1 MLARLAADHRELYS
15 AGERSAVATADL
27 DPAVDS
33 AFRVIRCGPFVQ
45 LSVEVR
51 LQSLNPSSTKSL
63 RRVTVRLVSSWNR
76 PRPARRMRWSC
87 TVTVAL
93 GVLGCRDE
101 PPPPPPPGMPN
112 LPTIVVSEQGLD
124 APTAVIHDPRADVYL
139 VTNAPAAH
147 GKTNQPGFVARLAPS
162 GKVLNPRWIVG
173 GGRQVE
179 LRQPT
184 AMAIRGDTLYVADQ
198 TCVRLFHRKSGLSL
212 GSICPDG
219 ATELASLAVRNSVVY
234 VIDRSATPGN
244 GFSVIAIDSRGH
256 VSPVEGSEALS
267 HPSGIA
273 AGPWGLF
280 VTRTGE
286 DYVSQLTRAGA
297 RPLLRGSA
305 KRSGGIVAAREG
317 SFAFSNSTDSA
328 VHYVDVRFAK
338 GRGALYTLARQLA
351 EPGQLGYDA
360 SRDRI
365 LIPEAGR
372 NRITFVDMMN
382 SEGPYVQ
389 AYDTR

>member
-1 MLARLAADHRELYS
+1 MLLPS
-15 AGERSAVATADL
+15 
-27 DPAVDS
+27 
-33 AFRVIRCGPFVQ
+33 
-45 LSVEVR
+45 LSCI
-51 LQSLNPSSTKSL
+51 STVSL
-63 RRVTVRLVSSWNR
+63 RRASVRLASPWNR
-76 PRPARRMRWSC
+76 LRPARGVRWFC
-87 TVTVAL
+87 TVVSTLTLA
-93 GVLGCRDE
+93 GCRDLA
-101 PPPPPPPGMPN
+101 PPAPPPGIN
-112 LPTIVVSEQGLD
+112 DLPTIVVSEQGLD
-124 APTAVIHDPRADVYL
+124 APTAVIHDQRADVYL

-147 GKTNQPGFVARLAPS
+147 GMVNEPGFVARLAPS
-162 GKVLNPRWIVG
+162 GKVLNPRWIDGG
-173 GGRQVE
+173 GGRQVN

-184 AMAIRGDTLYVADQ
+184 AMTIRGDTLFVADQ
-198 TCVRLFHRKSGLSL
+198 NCVRLFHRESGLPL
-212 GSICPDG
+212 GSICPEG
-219 ATELASLAVRNSVVY
+219 ATQLASLTVRNGIVY
-234 VIDRSATPGN
+234 VTDRSATPGS
-244 GFSVIAIDSRGH
+244 GFSVIAIDSLGH
-256 VSPVEGSEALS
+256 ASPVEGSEALS

-286 DYVSQLTRAGA
+286 DYVSQLTRTGA

-305 KRSGGIVAAREG
+305 KESGGIVAAREG

-382 SEGPYVQ
+382 SEGPYVP